1 MAVESLSV
9 VKPSSPLKE
18 AWAVFLHNRTSVA
31 GLAMMALVTCLAM
44 FGPVLYPVDPFEIVA
59 APMTT
64 PWTDAAVPLGSDYLG
79 RDLLA
84 GIVHGAGV
92 TLFVGGAA
100 ALMTVSIGIFIG
112 AAAGFWGGRTDRWLM
127 RLTEFFQVLPPLLFA
142 MTLVTLF
149 SPSVPIIAVSIGL
162 VSWPATARLTRAEFL
177 KIKTQ
182 GYVTAARSN
191 GGRDSYIMWRVILPN
206 AAPPL
211 IVSAAL
217 VVGMAILFEAGLS
230 FLGLGDPNVMSW
242 GLIIGSNREYLIDGW
257 WTVTFPG
264 LAIFLTVLS
273 LSLIG
278 DGLNDAFSPS
288 LRER

>member
-1 MAVESLSV
+1 MAIENLPI
-9 VKPSSPLKE
+9 VKPSSPLAE
-18 AWAVFLHNRTSVA
+18 AWSAFLRNKASVA
-31 GLAMMALVTCLAM
+31 GLAMMALVACLAIL
-44 FGPVLYPVDPFEIVA
+44 GPVLYSVDPFEIVG
-59 APMTT
+59 APMTP

-112 AAAGFWGGRTDRWLM
+112 AVAGFWGGRADRWLM

-149 SPSVPIIAVSIGL
+149 SPSIPIIAISIGL

-177 KIKTQ
+177 KIKPQ

-191 GGRDSYIMWRVILPN
+191 GGRDGYIMWRVVLPN

>member
-1 MAVESLSV
+1 MSAETPPA
-9 VKPSSPLKE
+9 VKPSSPLRE
-18 AWAVFLHNRTSVA
+18 AWVAFLRNRASVVGFALMVLVAFLAFLGPAV
-31 GLAMMALVTCLAM
+31 
-44 FGPVLYPVDPFEIVA
+44 YPVDPFEIVA
-59 APMTT
+59 APMTP
-64 PWTDAAVPLGSDYLG
+64 PWSDPAVPLGSDYLG

-84 GIVHGAGV
+84 GIVHGASI
-92 TLFVGGAA
+92 TLLVGSAA
-100 ALMTVSIGIFIG
+100 AAMTVAIGIVVG
-112 AAAGFWGGRTDRWLM
+112 ACAGFFGGRIDGLLM

-142 MTLVTLF
+142 MALVTLF
-149 SPSVPIIAVSIGL
+149 SPSIPIIAVSIGL

-182 GYVTAARSN
+182 GYVAAARSN
-191 GGRDSYIMWRVILPN
+191 GGRDGYIMWRVILPN

-242 GLIIGSNREYLIDGW
+242 GLIIGSNRDYLIDGW

-264 LAIFLTVLS
+264 LAIFVTVLS

-278 DGLNDAFSPS
+278 DGLNDAFSPG

>member
-1 MAVESLSV
+1 MREAAAGFLRNRASIVGLALMAVI
-9 VKPSSPLKE
+9 
-18 AWAVFLHNRTSVA
+18 AA
-31 GLAMMALVTCLAM
+31 LAL
-44 FGPVLYPVDPFEIVA
+44 FGPLLYPADPFEIVSS
-59 APMTT
+59 PLIP
-64 PWTDAAVPLGSDYLG
+64 PWTASIVPLGSDYLG

-84 GIVHGAGV
+84 GIIYGARV
-92 TLFVGGAA
+92 TLIVGGTA
-100 ALMTVSIGIFIG
+100 ALMTITIGILIG
-112 AAAGFWGGRTDRWLM
+112 ASAGYWGGRIDRWLM
-127 RLTEFFQVLPPLLFA
+127 RFTEFFQVLPPLLFA
-142 MTLVTLF
+142 MVLVTLF
-149 SPSVPIIAVSIGL
+149 SPSIPIVATAIGL
-162 VSWPATARLTRAEFL
+162 VSWPATARLTRGEFL
-177 KIKTQ
+177 RIKTL
-182 GYVTAARSN
+182 GHVTAVRSS
-191 GGRDSYIMWRVILPN
+191 GGGSSYIMWRVILPN

-211 IVSAAL
+211 IVSGAL

-242 GLIIGSNREYLIDGW
+242 GLIIGANRAYIIDGW

>member
-1 MAVESLSV
+1 MAIENLPI
-9 VKPSSPLKE
+9 VKPSSPLAE
-18 AWAVFLHNRTSVA
+18 AWSAFLRNKASVA
-31 GLAMMALVTCLAM
+31 GLAMMVLVACLAIL
-44 FGPVLYPVDPFEIVA
+44 GPVLYSVDPFEIVG
-59 APMTT
+59 APMTP

-112 AAAGFWGGRTDRWLM
+112 AVAGFWGGRADRWLM

-149 SPSVPIIAVSIGL
+149 SPSIPIIAISIGL

-177 KIKTQ
+177 KIKPQ

-191 GGRDSYIMWRVILPN
+191 GGRDGYIMWRVVLPN

-278 DGLNDAFSPS
+278 DGLNDAFSPG

>member
-1 MAVESLSV
+1 MAAESLSV

>member
-1 MAVESLSV
+1 MAIENLPI
-9 VKPSSPLKE
+9 VKPSSPLAE
-18 AWAVFLHNRTSVA
+18 AWSAFLRNKASVA
-31 GLAMMALVTCLAM
+31 GLAMMALVACLAIL
-44 FGPVLYPVDPFEIVA
+44 GPVLYSVDPFEIVG
-59 APMTT
+59 APMTP

-100 ALMTVSIGIFIG
+100 ALMTVSIGILIG
-112 AAAGFWGGRTDRWLM
+112 AVAGFWGGRADRWLM

-149 SPSVPIIAVSIGL
+149 SPSIPIIAISIGL

-177 KIKTQ
+177 KIKPQ

-191 GGRDSYIMWRVILPN
+191 GGRDGYIMWRVVLPN

-278 DGLNDAFSPS
+278 DGLNDAFSPG